1 MILCFCLTQGRE
13 AATTVSVKFPWT
25 LLSEAGM
32 YHESYAVFLFLL
44 SSVWTV
50 RYSVMEILLS
60 QSLQFCY
67 IILDGCSVLCLQV
80 IGNNT
85 HFLLENKMLSGC
97 LPFHPKRMFPL
108 QGWSQVSFS
117 VQWAFCL
124 CSQTHFVTSASELAS
139 WCYVEITNPYTWSV
153 SKYIYLLH
161 LQHREMLLDKFII
174 FPTHLEGRCIGRK
187 RTGKFPNRPGSAGPL
202 YDRCWS
208 AIGTQTNSSD
218 GKGRS
223 MKPNCQLS
231 LFWGAAHYNVEEHLG
246 FIFLRII
253 SGLV

>member
-1 MILCFCLTQGRE
+1 M
-13 AATTVSVKFPWT
+13 SVKFPWT

-80 IGNNT
+80 IENNT

-117 VQWAFCL
+117 VQWVFCL
-124 CSQTHFVTSASELAS
+124 CSQTHFVTTASELAS
-139 WCYVEITNPYTWSV
+139 WCYVEITNPYTSSV
-153 SKYIYLLH
+153 SKYIYLLICNI
-161 LQHREMLLDKFII
+161 E
-174 FPTHLEGRCIGRK
+174 RC
-187 RTGKFPNRPGSAGPL
+187 
-202 YDRCWS
+202 CW
-208 AIGTQTNSSD
+208 INSSFSLPTL
-218 GKGRS
+218 KGGALVGRGQENFQIGLDLLALS
-223 MKPNCQLS
+223 MTDAGVQ
-231 LFWGAAHYNVEEHLG
+231 
-246 FIFLRII
+246 
-253 SGLV
+253 